1 MIGKTIV
8 PNWNCG
14 VKNNNNK
21 LVTQREKPKSSTSK
35 RPQIMSSEA
44 TNGQINDW
52 NDQIQSENGLQ
63 RKNSLERYRPG
74 AYFNEEREKLRR
86 RAHFGERRLD
96 IDKAN
101 GHRGRG
107 GRGGQRGRG
116 RGSNNFNSYRNGTK
130 SREYEEDDAD
140 NESEFNHQEDDL
152 QASPPPLGNWA
163 DQLSDQSPE
172 TVRIKD
178 EILSFSYVKIFGHFI
193 T

>member
-1 MIGKTIV
+1 
-8 PNWNCG
+8 
-14 VKNNNNK
+14 
-21 LVTQREKPKSSTSK
+21 
-35 RPQIMSSEA
+35 MSSEA

-52 NDQIQSENGLQ
+52 NDQNQGENGLQ

-116 RGSNNFNSYRNGTK
+116 RGNNFNSYRNGTK

-172 TVRIKD
+172 TVRMRSCNK
-178 EILSFSYVKIFGHFI
+178 LRSFLKVVRLWRLFEVPNKRSI
-193 T
+193 TIPNQGLRHVRKFFEGFFKS